1 MSENINHS
9 QNTEEVQNLNEILK
23 VRRQK
28 LGDLQSKGKDPFK
41 IVKYDV
47 TQKTKEITDNFDEFE
62 GKKFHSRKTD
72 GKTGN
77 GEDQFLRYSGQGRKN
92 SAFRTHKRARGRS
105 V

>member
-62 GKKFHSRKTD
+62 GK
-72 GKTGN
+72 
-77 GEDQFLRYSGQGRKN
+77 E
-92 SAFRTHKRARGRS
+92 
-105 V
+105 VP